1 MNIVILDANFLLVP
15 AQYQV
20 DIYQQ
25 LRMHLTGTLQLLI
38 VPEVLDELNK
48 KSDTIASTK
57 FKRNVKM
64 AHELLIHQQKQFPQ
78 LFMEI
83 PKNNFQNLPVDD
95 YLIELAEKK
104 QQNEENAIY
113 IATNDKELRK
123 KASIKGIRAIYLRQ
137 KKILEISQ

>member
-1 MNIVILDANFLLVP
+1 
-15 AQYQV
+15 
-20 DIYQQ
+20 
-25 LRMHLTGTLQLLI
+25 
-38 VPEVLDELNK
+38 
-48 KSDTIASTK
+48 
-57 FKRNVKM
+57 M
-64 AHELLIHQQKQFPQ
+64 AFELLSHQRIQFPQ
-78 LFMEI
+78 LFEEI

-137 KKILEISQ
+137 KKFLEISQ